1 MNNLPNL
8 SEWHE
13 VPKGTTIPEG
23 TLWVA
28 DFGSGVLGMYTH
40 EVDTGTHHAKT
51 KFYTEK
57 PVERTL
63 AQVIEAAYNNYGDW
77 EYTAQAARDF
87 LATKVPG
94 ADYVIDYDNDKWI
107 LNDGGTYDCLGITDS
122 DYQHR
127 TLDYIRNNFG
137 IQED

>member
-23 TLWVA
+23 TLWA
-28 DFGSGVLGMYTH
+28 GDFGHGVIGLYTH
-40 EVDTGTHHAKT
+40 SVDTGDYSTRT

-57 PVERTL
+57 PIERTL
-63 AQVIEAAYNNYGDW
+63 AQVIEAACNNYGDW
-77 EYTAQAARDF
+77 EAAAQAARDF
-87 LATKVPG
+87 LAPKETLPPF
-94 ADYVIDYDNDKWI
+94 VIDCYNDKWV
-107 LNDGGTYDCLGITDS
+107 LNDEGTYDYLWRKDS
-122 DYQHR
+122 EYRHK
-127 TLDYIRNNFG
+127 TLDYIRDRFG